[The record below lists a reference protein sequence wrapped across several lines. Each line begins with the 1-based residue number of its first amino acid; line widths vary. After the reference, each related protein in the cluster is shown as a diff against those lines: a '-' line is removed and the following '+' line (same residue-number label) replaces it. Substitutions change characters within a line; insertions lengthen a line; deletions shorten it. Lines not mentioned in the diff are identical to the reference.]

1 MKCFVSLGYLW
12 PYCLRKFFT
21 CQFSLLFKQQCW
33 YTQHM
38 YIHITFLQ
46 LVPLCVH
53 FLSSHFRKRMPIMT
67 HKHDSTNTGVDWRQK
82 WPLLGIMCKIKGL
95 CSEGFHLGNALLTLT
110 VWVEKQKAEFTYWEA
125 VKNEV
130 ITIYISNVYEDRVSF
145 DMTNKF

>member
-1 MKCFVSLGYLW
+1 
-12 PYCLRKFFT
+12 
-21 CQFSLLFKQQCW
+21 
-33 YTQHM
+33 
-38 YIHITFLQ
+38 
-46 LVPLCVH
+46 
-53 FLSSHFRKRMPIMT
+53 
-67 HKHDSTNTGVDWRQK
+67 
-82 WPLLGIMCKIKGL
+82 MCKIKGL